1 MAPCALEHHGD
12 RPMWYRLLPSR
23 LLCGCSLGS
32 VPYHPKQGGWWFSP
46 STTSETV
53 GLLELHREAWV
64 AQSMLDQKVQ
74 GESAHKCW
82 EEKREGAGSQEA
94 HLPHPQSNGHR
105 RLRDLFLV
113 CIWIQ
118 ACLFLFSAV
127 RALKRT
133 LCLVVLV
140 LPSRGLEQNTDYSH
154 FLLKKNKCL
163 PSGHS
168 CTGHAGHLGT
178 SLTSQNFPGH
188 QLD

>member
-1 MAPCALEHHGD
+1 M
-12 RPMWYRLLPSR
+12 
-23 LLCGCSLGS
+23 
-32 VPYHPKQGGWWFSP
+32 
-46 STTSETV
+46 
-53 GLLELHREAWV
+53 

-82 EEKREGAGSQEA
+82 GEKREGAGSREA

-140 LPSRGLEQNTDYSH
+140 LPPRGLEQNTDYSH
-154 FLLKKNKCL
+154 FLLKKQMRTLWPLMHRTYRAPGYQSHSPKLPRPPIRLNWKDPLIFGTCL
-163 PSGHS
+163 PPRKGAVS
-168 CTGHAGHLGT
+168 CLLETQG
-178 SLTSQNFPGH
+178 P
-188 QLD
+188 